1 MMSPRGS
8 DQGIPS
14 IVGSIADFIH
24 SHGFEGLPD
33 AAKIIAR
40 GHLLD
45 TIGCCLSATKLDT
58 SRSLAHYLLSEGG
71 AEQATAIGV
80 PRRLPAPQA
89 AFMNGLL
96 ARSLEFD
103 DIAMPDLHPSG
114 VIVPVVLA
122 LCEWQSATGQDAI
135 TATALGLELCLRIGR
150 AGIDRKTRTS
160 GFLQRGQD
168 ASAICGA
175 LAGAAVAAKLL
186 GLDAKGIANAVGIAV
201 SFASGSL
208 EANRS
213 GGTIKRFQS
222 GWAAKS
228 AIHAAMLAKF
238 GVDGPLQAI
247 EGRYGF
253 YQCFV
258 GGQFDLETL
267 TEGLGSNWQISDL
280 RFKPYP
286 SNYYTHAG
294 IDAALALRKKGLMV
308 QDIETAH
315 LAVATPMLHTVG
327 EPLDRKQAPQTAY
340 EAKFSAPY
348 TVASALMG
356 GTCLGLGIDDFD
368 EKLLHDPVRQALM
381 HKIYVTSDARCD
393 SIFPHQAPAILTVN
407 AKNGSE
413 LVQEVLVNR
422 GSAEY
427 PLSDEDLAIKFS
439 DNVSGVLAAD
449 AAAALRL
456 AVNRI
461 EEEAGIARLVRILAT
476 VADQHEV
483 AERNRT
489 VVGDAPVQDP
499 QASRLV

>member
-1 MMSPRGS
+1 MAILRESHKTDEIMSSKGS
-8 DQGIPS
+8 DQEIPS
-14 IVGSIADFIH
+14 IVGSIADFVH
-24 SHGFEGLPD
+24 TQVFEGLPD
-33 AAKIIAR
+33 AIKLIAR
-40 GHLLD
+40 EHFLD

-71 AEQATAIGV
+71 VGQATAIGV
-80 PRRLPAPQA
+80 PGRLPAPQA

-103 DIAMPDLHPSG
+103 DIAMPDIHPSG
-114 VIVPVVLA
+114 AIVPVVLA
-122 LCEWQSATGQDAI
+122 LCETQSATGQNAI
-135 TATALGLELCLRIGR
+135 AATALGLELCLRIGR

-168 ASAICGA
+168 ATAICGA

-186 GLDAKGIANAVGIAV
+186 GLDPKGIANAVGIAV
-201 SFASGSL
+201 SFAGGSL

-228 AIHAAMLAKF
+228 AIQAAMLAKF

-258 GGQFDLETL
+258 GGQFDRETL
-267 TEGLGSNWQISDL
+267 TEGLGSSWQISSL

-294 IDAALALRKKGLMV
+294 IDAALALRKNGLMA
-308 QDIETAH
+308 QDIDAAN

-327 EPLDRKQAPQTAY
+327 EPLDRKRAPQTAY

-348 TVASALMG
+348 TVASALIG
-356 GTCLGLGIDDFD
+356 GTSLGVGIDDFS
-368 EKLLHDPVRQALM
+368 EKLLRDPVRQALM
-381 HKIYVTSDARCD
+381 HKVSVTSDARCD
-393 SIFPHQAPAILTVN
+393 SIFPDQAPAILTVYT
-407 AKNGSE
+407 KNESK
-413 LVQEVLVNR
+413 LIQEVLINR
-422 GSAEY
+422 GSAEC
-427 PLSDEDLAIKFS
+427 PLSDEDLARKFS
-439 DNVSGVLAAD
+439 DNVTGVLAPD
-449 AAAALRL
+449 IAASLRL
-456 AVNRI
+456 ALNRI
-461 EEEAGIARLVRILAT
+461 EEEASVDGIVRILAT
-476 VADQHEV
+476 VAD
-483 AERNRT
+483 N
-489 VVGDAPVQDP
+489 
-499 QASRLV
+499 